1 MGLSGIKETPKI
13 KHSEASLEIPISNVL
28 SLKMLVLVRYWGRGK
43 GGGGRAVKGVI
54 EDCDY
59 PLNIGR
65 VLAESRTSFKRVDCV

>member
-43 GGGGRAVKGVI
+43 EEGRVGEVT
-54 EDCDY
+54 EDC
-59 PLNIGR
+59 N
-65 VLAESRTSFKRVDCV
+65 